1 MDLQHLLVRQA
12 IDIAVGKALE
22 DAKGNVKRSLR
33 GLIDLGLLF
42 SKNDTH
48 KRFFVSTQKAIA
60 NPANIYVPMVK
71 RMISDVDCDTIQ
83 KIGVN
88 LGYNSWTYGVG
99 KLKKKQLELGERI
112 PWLLIID
119 ISKSAPTIFNHLK
132 RLITES
138 QRIGIYSYIFIM
150 HKQDDMLALCEIAN
164 CLNECLFIVKTPA
177 ALISEQTAAVLGKTH
192 NVMISIQTVDT
203 GFGKACNAYAFRRL
217 KRNRCLYGY
226 HVYYDEKNMKQV
238 TSSDSVRAAIGFG
251 NLFGV
256 YIARDGVSKQC
267 RDAVY
272 DFACHVRSENDQP
285 LIALEWSRDIR
296 YISES
301 IMHGF
306 GYMSIDL
313 AKNAYFELER
323 KEWLP
328 HPLLESLKAI
338 YLCTSS

>member
-1 MDLQHLLVRQA
+1 MFSGTEEGRAVFVDLQHLLVRQA

-138 QRIGIYSYIFIM
+138 QGIGIYSYIFIM

-203 GFGKACNAYAFRRL
+203 GFGNACNANAFRLL

-226 HVYYDEKNMKQV
+226 HVYYGEKKHEPG
-238 TSSDSVRAAIGFG
+238 DFIG
-251 NLFGV
+251 
-256 YIARDGVSKQC
+256 
-267 RDAVY
+267 
-272 DFACHVRSENDQP
+272 
-285 LIALEWSRDIR
+285 
-296 YISES
+296 
-301 IMHGF
+301 
-306 GYMSIDL
+306 
-313 AKNAYFELER
+313 
-323 KEWLP
+323 
-328 HPLLESLKAI
+328 
-338 YLCTSS
+338 